1 VTASAPRGE
10 RLVACGL
17 LLLCAVCCLVL
28 AHGATALELANAR
41 RREQLDLLARLSAC
55 PQRMQPGPVPELDGL
70 FARRL
75 EVLSTDSGP
84 CLAFRG
90 AAGGSGREEARR

>member
-28 AHGATALELANAR
+28 ARGATALELANAR

-55 PQRMQPGPVPELDGL
+55 PQRLQPGPVPELDGL

-75 EVLSTDSGP
+75 EVLSTGSGP
-84 CLAFRG
+84 CLVFRG
-90 AAGGSGREEARR
+90 PASDGGREVARR